1 MAQLKNITA
10 DNVLPLASPPAT
22 VRSYDIL
29 TYSNGKL
36 APAVFLSCRE
46 QTLTVHLNG
55 VPFVRVACSGQH
67 LRYLVPGFL
76 YSCGVINSLHDL
88 SGMDI
93 TPLAVN
99 AAAQAQPQALA
110 QTRAQTRAQ
119 TLAQADGAEE
129 LRVDVLLR
137 GACCSNAASST
148 EQAAPRLTIT
158 SAMGWNIPLAA
169 RQLPNVPRAQ
179 TPTWNPQVILRGAQ
193 ELEERSEI
201 FHQTGG
207 CHNAALLNRQGM
219 VFYCLDIG
227 RHNAIDTLVGYMLVE
242 GLNPADHM
250 IISSGRI
257 ASEIAQK
264 AVRIGV
270 PVFASLS
277 RAMSRAVDLARA
289 TGLTLLGNVKSGSMH
304 IYHENGQ
311 LVLP

>member
-1 MAQLKNITA
+1 MAQLKNMTA
-10 DNVLPLASPPAT
+10 DGVLPVASPPAT

-29 TYSNGKL
+29 TYSKGKV

-46 QTLTVHLNG
+46 QTLTVHVNG

-76 YSCGVINSLHDL
+76 YSCGLIENLHDL
-88 SGMDI
+88 AGMDV
-93 TPLAVN
+93 TPLP
-99 AAAQAQPQALA
+99 AAASGATPP
-110 QTRAQTRAQ
+110 
-119 TLAQADGAEE
+119 DGAEE
-129 LRVDVLLR
+129 VRVDVLLR
-137 GACCSNAASST
+137 GACCSKAAGST

-158 SAMGWNIPLAA
+158 SAMGWNIPLSA
-169 RQLPNVPRAQ
+169 RKLRRMPRAEV
-179 TPTWNPQVILRGAQ
+179 PSWDPRVILRAAQ
-193 ELEERSEI
+193 ELEERSEV

-264 AVRIGV
+264 AVRAGV

-277 RAMSRAVDLARA
+277 RAMSRAVDMARA

>member
-1 MAQLKNITA
+1 MALFKNLTA
-10 DNVLPLASPPAT
+10 GDVLPLASPPAT

-29 TYSNGKL
+29 TYSNGKV
-36 APAVFLSCRE
+36 APSVFLSCRE
-46 QTLTVHLNG
+46 QTLTMHVNG

-76 YSCGVINSLHDL
+76 YSCGVIESLHDL
-88 SGMDI
+88 AGVDV
-93 TPLAVN
+93 TPLS
-99 AAAQAQPQALA
+99 AAASGATSP
-110 QTRAQTRAQ
+110 
-119 TLAQADGAEE
+119 DGAEE
-129 LRVDVLLR
+129 VRVDVLLR
-137 GACCSNAASST
+137 GACCSKAAGST

-158 SAMGWNIPLAA
+158 SAMGWNIPLSA
-169 RQLPNVPRAQ
+169 RKLRRMPRAEV
-179 TPTWNPQVILRGAQ
+179 PSWDPRVILRAAQ
-193 ELEERSEI
+193 ELEERSEV

-242 GLNPADHM
+242 GLNPAEHM

-277 RAMSRAVDLARA
+277 RAMSRAVDMARA

>member
-1 MAQLKNITA
+1 MALFKNLTA
-10 DNVLPLASPPAT
+10 GDVLPQASPPAT

-29 TYSNGKL
+29 TYSNGKGG
-36 APAVFLSCRE
+36 PSVFLSCRE
-46 QTLTVHLNG
+46 QTLTMHVNG

-76 YSCGVINSLHDL
+76 YSCGLIESLHDL
-88 SGMDI
+88 AGVDV
-93 TPLAVN
+93 TPLP
-99 AAAQAQPQALA
+99 AAASAATSPAG
-110 QTRAQTRAQ
+110 
-119 TLAQADGAEE
+119 ADEV
-129 LRVDVLLR
+129 RVDVLLR
-137 GACCSNAASST
+137 GACCSKAAGST

-158 SAMGWNIPLAA
+158 SAMGWNIPLSA
-169 RQLPNVPRAQ
+169 RKLRRMPRAEV
-179 TPTWNPQVILRGAQ
+179 PSWDPRVILRAAQ
-193 ELEERSEI
+193 ELEERSEV

-264 AVRIGV
+264 AVRAGV

-277 RAMSRAVDLARA
+277 RAMSHAVDMARA

>member
-1 MAQLKNITA
+1 MALLKNTIA
-10 DNVLPLASPPAT
+10 GDVLPLASPPAT

-29 TYSNGKL
+29 TYSNGKV
-36 APAVFLSCRE
+36 APSVFLSCRE
-46 QTLTVHLNG
+46 QTLTMHVNG

-76 YSCGVINSLHDL
+76 YSCGVIESLHDL
-88 SGMDI
+88 AGVDV
-93 TPLAVN
+93 TPLS
-99 AAAQAQPQALA
+99 AAASGATSP
-110 QTRAQTRAQ
+110 
-119 TLAQADGAEE
+119 DGAEE
-129 LRVDVLLR
+129 VRVDVLLR
-137 GACCSNAASST
+137 GACCSKAAGST

-158 SAMGWNIPLAA
+158 SAMGWNIPLSA
-169 RQLPNVPRAQ
+169 RKLRRMPRAEV
-179 TPTWNPQVILRGAQ
+179 PSWDPRVILRAAQ
-193 ELEERSEI
+193 ELEERSEV

-264 AVRIGV
+264 AVRAGV

-277 RAMSRAVDLARA
+277 RAMSRAVDMARA
-289 TGLTLLGNVKSGSMH
+289 TGLTLLGNVKYGSMH

>member
-1 MAQLKNITA
+1 MALLKNTTA
-10 DNVLPLASPPAT
+10 GDVLPLASPPAT

-29 TYSNGKL
+29 TYSNGKV
-36 APAVFLSCRE
+36 APSVFLSCRE
-46 QTLTVHLNG
+46 QTLTMHVNG

-76 YSCGVINSLHDL
+76 YSCGLIESLHDL
-88 SGMDI
+88 AGVDV
-93 TPLAVN
+93 TPLP
-99 AAAQAQPQALA
+99 AASSVATSP
-110 QTRAQTRAQ
+110 
-119 TLAQADGAEE
+119 DGAEE
-129 LRVDVLLR
+129 VRVDVLLR
-137 GACCSNAASST
+137 GACCSKAASST
-148 EQAAPRLTIT
+148 EQAAPKLTIT
-158 SAMGWNIPLAA
+158 SALGWNIPLAA
-169 RQLPNVPRAQ
+169 KKLRRMPRAEV
-179 TPTWNPQVILRGAQ
+179 PSWEPRVILHAAQ
-193 ELEERSEI
+193 ELEERSEV

-264 AVRIGV
+264 AVRAGV

-277 RAMSRAVDLARA
+277 RAMSRAVDMARA

>member
-1 MAQLKNITA
+1 MAQLKNMTA
-10 DNVLPLASPPAT
+10 EGVLPVASPPAT

-29 TYSNGKL
+29 TYSEGKV
-36 APAVFLSCRE
+36 APSVFLSCRE
-46 QTLTVHLNG
+46 QTLTVHVNG

-76 YSCGVINSLHDL
+76 YSCGLINSLHDL
-88 SGMDI
+88 AGVDV
-93 TPLAVN
+93 TPLAGN
-99 AAAQAQPQALA
+99 AADQV
-110 QTRAQTRAQ
+110 
-119 TLAQADGAEE
+119 QADSAEE

-137 GACCSNAASST
+137 GACCSKAASST
-148 EQAAPRLTIT
+148 DQAAPRLTIT
-158 SAMGWNIPLAA
+158 SALGWNIPLAA
-169 RQLPNVPRAQ
+169 RQLPSMPRAQ
-179 TPTWNPQVILRGAQ
+179 IPTWDPQVILRGAQ

-242 GLNPADHM
+242 GLDPADHM

-289 TGLTLLGNVKSGSMH
+289 NGLTLLGNVKSGSMH

>member
-1 MAQLKNITA
+1 MALLKNTIA
-10 DNVLPLASPPAT
+10 GDVLPLASPPAT

-29 TYSNGKL
+29 TYSNGKVE
-36 APAVFLSCRE
+36 PSVFLSCRE
-46 QTLTVHLNG
+46 QTLTMHLNG

-67 LRYLVPGFL
+67 LCYLVPGFL
-76 YSCGVINSLHDL
+76 YSCGVIESLHDL
-88 SGMDI
+88 AGVDV
-93 TPLAVN
+93 TPLPAT
-99 AAAQAQPQALA
+99 ASGATSP
-110 QTRAQTRAQ
+110 
-119 TLAQADGAEE
+119 DGAEE
-129 LRVDVLLR
+129 VRVDVLLR
-137 GACCSNAASST
+137 GACCSKAAGST
-148 EQAAPRLTIT
+148 EQAAPKLTIT

-169 RQLPNVPRAQ
+169 KKLRRMPRAEV
-179 TPTWNPQVILRGAQ
+179 PSWEPRVILRAAQ
-193 ELEERSEI
+193 ELEERSEV

-264 AVRIGV
+264 AVRAGV

-277 RAMSRAVDLARA
+277 RAMSRAVDMARA

>member
-1 MAQLKNITA
+1 MAQLKNMTA
-10 DNVLPLASPPAT
+10 DGVLPVASPPAT

-29 TYSNGKL
+29 TYSKGKV

-46 QTLTVHLNG
+46 QTLTVHVNG
-55 VPFVRVACSGQH
+55 VPFVRVACSAQH

-88 SGMDI
+88 AGVDV
-93 TPLAVN
+93 TPLAGN
-99 AAAQAQPQALA
+99 AADQV
-110 QTRAQTRAQ
+110 
-119 TLAQADGAEE
+119 QADGAEE

-137 GACCSNAASST
+137 GACCSKAASST

-158 SAMGWNIPLAA
+158 SALGWNIPLAA
-169 RQLPNVPRAQ
+169 RQLPRMPRAQ
-179 TPTWNPQVILRGAQ
+179 VPTWDPQVILRGAQ

-242 GLNPADHM
+242 GLDPADHM

-289 TGLTLLGNVKSGSMH
+289 NGLTLLGNVKSGSMH

>member
-1 MAQLKNITA
+1 MAQLKNMTA
-10 DNVLPLASPPAT
+10 DGVLPVASPPAT

-29 TYSNGKL
+29 TYSKGKV

-46 QTLTVHLNG
+46 QTLTVHVNG
-55 VPFVRVACSGQH
+55 VPFVRVACSAQH

-88 SGMDI
+88 AGVDV
-93 TPLAVN
+93 TPLAGN
-99 AAAQAQPQALA
+99 AADQV
-110 QTRAQTRAQ
+110 
-119 TLAQADGAEE
+119 QADGAEE

-137 GACCSNAASST
+137 GACCSKAASST

-158 SAMGWNIPLAA
+158 SALGWNIPLAA
-169 RQLPNVPRAQ
+169 RQLPRMPRGQ
-179 TPTWNPQVILRGAQ
+179 VPTWDPQVILRGAQ

-242 GLNPADHM
+242 GLDPADHM

-289 TGLTLLGNVKSGSMH
+289 NGLTLLGNVKSGSMH

>member
-1 MAQLKNITA
+1 MVLLKDTPVG
-10 DNVLPLASPPAT
+10 DVLPLASPPAT

-29 TYSNGKL
+29 TYSNGKV
-36 APAVFLSCRE
+36 APAVFLSCHE
-46 QTLTVHLNG
+46 QTLTVHVNG

-88 SGMDI
+88 VGMDV
-93 TPLAVN
+93 TPLPASSD
-99 AAAQAQPQALA
+99 AQQQAQALE
-110 QTRAQTRAQ
+110 QT
-119 TLAQADGAEE
+119 DSAEE
-129 LRVDVLLR
+129 VRVDVLLS
-137 GACCSNAASST
+137 GPCCSKAAGSS

-158 SAMGWNIPLAA
+158 SALGWNIPLTS
-169 RQLPNVPRAQ
+169 RSLPRMPRAQ
-179 TPTWNPQVILRGAQ
+179 VPSWDPQVILRGAQ

>member
-1 MAQLKNITA
+1 MALFKNLTA
-10 DNVLPLASPPAT
+10 GDVLPLASPPAT

-29 TYSNGKL
+29 TYSNGKV
-36 APAVFLSCRE
+36 APSVFLSCRE
-46 QTLTVHLNG
+46 QTLTMHVNG

-76 YSCGVINSLHDL
+76 YSCGLIESLHDL
-88 SGMDI
+88 AGVDV
-93 TPLAVN
+93 TPLP
-99 AAAQAQPQALA
+99 AAASAATSP
-110 QTRAQTRAQ
+110 
-119 TLAQADGAEE
+119 DGAEE
-129 LRVDVLLR
+129 VRVDVLLR
-137 GACCSNAASST
+137 GACCSKAAGST
-148 EQAAPRLTIT
+148 EQAAPKLTIT

-169 RQLPNVPRAQ
+169 RKLRCMPRAEA
-179 TPTWNPQVILRGAQ
+179 PSWEPRVILRAAQ
-193 ELEERSEI
+193 ELEERSEV

-242 GLNPADHM
+242 GLNPAEHM

-277 RAMSRAVDLARA
+277 RAMSRAVDMARA

>member
-1 MAQLKNITA
+1 MALFKNLTA
-10 DNVLPLASPPAT
+10 GDVLPQASPPAT

-29 TYSNGKL
+29 TYSNGKV
-36 APAVFLSCRE
+36 APSVFLSCRE
-46 QTLTVHLNG
+46 QTLTMHVNG

-76 YSCGVINSLHDL
+76 YSCGVIESLHDL
-88 SGMDI
+88 AGVDV
-93 TPLAVN
+93 TPLS
-99 AAAQAQPQALA
+99 AAASGATSP
-110 QTRAQTRAQ
+110 
-119 TLAQADGAEE
+119 DGAEE
-129 LRVDVLLR
+129 VRVDVLLR
-137 GACCSNAASST
+137 GACCSKAAGST

-158 SAMGWNIPLAA
+158 SAMGWNIPLSA
-169 RQLPNVPRAQ
+169 RKLRRMPRAEV
-179 TPTWNPQVILRGAQ
+179 PSWDPRVILRAAQ
-193 ELEERSEI
+193 ELEERSEV

-264 AVRIGV
+264 AVRAGV

-277 RAMSRAVDLARA
+277 RAMSRAVDMARA

>member
-1 MAQLKNITA
+1 MAQLKNMTA
-10 DNVLPLASPPAT
+10 DGVLPVASPPAT

-29 TYSNGKL
+29 TYSKGKV

-46 QTLTVHLNG
+46 QTLTVHVNG

-88 SGMDI
+88 AGVDV
-93 TPLAVN
+93 TPLAGN
-99 AAAQAQPQALA
+99 AADQV
-110 QTRAQTRAQ
+110 
-119 TLAQADGAEE
+119 QADGAEE

-137 GACCSNAASST
+137 GACCSKAASST

-158 SAMGWNIPLAA
+158 SALGWNIPLAA
-169 RQLPNVPRAQ
+169 RQLPRMPRAQ
-179 TPTWNPQVILRGAQ
+179 VPTWDPQVILRGAQ

-242 GLNPADHM
+242 GLDPADHM

>member
-1 MAQLKNITA
+1 MAQLKNMTA
-10 DNVLPLASPPAT
+10 DGVLPVASPPAT

-29 TYSNGKL
+29 TYSKGKV

-46 QTLTVHLNG
+46 QTLTVHVNG
-55 VPFVRVACSGQH
+55 VHFVRVACSGQH
-67 LRYLVPGFL
+67 LRSLVPGFL

-88 SGMDI
+88 AGVDV
-93 TPLAVN
+93 TPLAAN
-99 AAAQAQPQALA
+99 AADQV
-110 QTRAQTRAQ
+110 
-119 TLAQADGAEE
+119 QADGAEE

-137 GACCSNAASST
+137 GSCCSKAASST
-148 EQAAPRLTIT
+148 KQAAPRLTIT
-158 SAMGWNIPLAA
+158 SALGWNIPLSA
-169 RQLPNVPRAQ
+169 RQLPNIPRAQ
-179 TPTWNPQVILRGAQ
+179 VPTWDPQVILRGAQ

-227 RHNAIDTLVGYMLVE
+227 RHNAIDTLVCYMLVE

-264 AVRIGV
+264 AARIGV

>member
-1 MAQLKNITA
+1 MALLKNRPA
-10 DNVLPLASPPAT
+10 GEVLPLASPPAT
-22 VRSYDIL
+22 VRKYDIL
-29 TYSNGKL
+29 TYSNGKV

-46 QTLTVHLNG
+46 QTLTVHVNG

-67 LRYLVPGFL
+67 LRYFVPGFL

-88 SGMDI
+88 AGVDV
-93 TPLAVN
+93 TPLP
-99 AAAQAQPQALA
+99 AATADCGGEAKLA
-110 QTRAQTRAQ
+110 DK
-119 TLAQADGAEE
+119 ADTAEE
-129 LRVDVLLR
+129 VRVDVLLR
-137 GACCSNAASST
+137 GACCSKAASST
-148 EQAAPRLTIT
+148 GQAAPRLTIT
-158 SAMGWNIPLAA
+158 SAMGWNIPLSA
-169 RQLPNVPRAQ
+169 RHLPVMPRAQ
-179 TPTWNPQVILRGAQ
+179 VPTWDPQVILRGAH

-289 TGLTLLGNVKSGSMH
+289 SGLTLLGNVKSGSMH

>member
-1 MAQLKNITA
+1 MALLKNTIA
-10 DNVLPLASPPAT
+10 GDVLPLASPPAT

-29 TYSNGKL
+29 TYSNGKV
-36 APAVFLSCRE
+36 APSVFLSCRE
-46 QTLTVHLNG
+46 QTLTMHVNG

-76 YSCGVINSLHDL
+76 YSCGLIESLHDL
-88 SGMDI
+88 AGVDV
-93 TPLAVN
+93 TPLP
-99 AAAQAQPQALA
+99 AASSVATSP
-110 QTRAQTRAQ
+110 
-119 TLAQADGAEE
+119 DGAEE
-129 LRVDVLLR
+129 VRVDVLLR
-137 GACCSNAASST
+137 GACCSKAASST
-148 EQAAPRLTIT
+148 EQAAPKLTIT
-158 SAMGWNIPLAA
+158 SALGWNIPLAA
-169 RQLPNVPRAQ
+169 KKLRRMPRAEV
-179 TPTWNPQVILRGAQ
+179 PSWDPRVILRAAQ
-193 ELEERSEI
+193 ELEERSEV

-264 AVRIGV
+264 AVRAGV

-277 RAMSRAVDLARA
+277 RAMSRAVDMARA

>member
-1 MAQLKNITA
+1 MAQLKSMTA
-10 DNVLPLASPPAT
+10 EGVLPVASPPAT

-29 TYSNGKL
+29 TYSEGKV
-36 APAVFLSCRE
+36 APSVFLSCRE
-46 QTLTVHLNG
+46 QTLTVHVNG

-88 SGMDI
+88 AGVDV
-93 TPLAVN
+93 TPLAGN
-99 AAAQAQPQALA
+99 AADQV
-110 QTRAQTRAQ
+110 
-119 TLAQADGAEE
+119 QADSAEE

-137 GACCSNAASST
+137 GACCSKAASST
-148 EQAAPRLTIT
+148 DQAAPRLTIT
-158 SAMGWNIPLAA
+158 SALGWNIPLAA
-169 RQLPNVPRAQ
+169 RQLPSMPRAQ
-179 TPTWNPQVILRGAQ
+179 IPTWDPQVILRGAQ

-242 GLNPADHM
+242 GLDPADHM

-289 TGLTLLGNVKSGSMH
+289 NGLTLLGNVKSGSMH

>member
-1 MAQLKNITA
+1 MVQLKSIAAEDT
-10 DNVLPLASPPAT
+10 LPLASPPAT

-29 TYSNGKL
+29 TYSNGAV

-46 QTLTVHLNG
+46 QTLTVNVNG

-76 YSCGVINSLHDL
+76 YSCGVIDSLHDL
-88 SGMDI
+88 AGVEV
-93 TPLAVN
+93 TPLPCDG
-99 AAAQAQPQALA
+99 AQP
-110 QTRAQTRAQ
+110 
-119 TLAQADGAEE
+119 DGADEV
-129 LRVDVLLR
+129 RVDVLLR
-137 GACCSNAASST
+137 EHDCGKAGAHADR
-148 EQAAPRLTIT
+148 AAPKLTIT

-169 RQLPNVPRAQ
+169 RRMRSMPRAQ
-179 TPTWNPQVILRGAQ
+179 FPTWDPRVILLGAQ
-193 ELEERSEI
+193 ELEERSEV

-242 GLNPADHM
+242 GLDPADHM

>member
-1 MAQLKNITA
+1 MALLKNTIA
-10 DNVLPLASPPAT
+10 GDVLPLASPPAT

-29 TYSNGKL
+29 TYSNGKV
-36 APAVFLSCRE
+36 APSVFLSCRE
-46 QTLTVHLNG
+46 QTLTMHVNG

-76 YSCGVINSLHDL
+76 YSCGVIESLHDL
-88 SGMDI
+88 AGVDV
-93 TPLAVN
+93 TPLS
-99 AAAQAQPQALA
+99 AAASGATSP
-110 QTRAQTRAQ
+110 
-119 TLAQADGAEE
+119 DGAEE
-129 LRVDVLLR
+129 VRVDVLLR
-137 GACCSNAASST
+137 GACCSKAASST
-148 EQAAPRLTIT
+148 EQAAPKLTIT
-158 SAMGWNIPLAA
+158 SALGWNIPLAA
-169 RQLPNVPRAQ
+169 KKLRRMPRAEV
-179 TPTWNPQVILRGAQ
+179 PSWDPRVILRAAQ
-193 ELEERSEI
+193 ELEERSEV

-264 AVRIGV
+264 AVRAGV

-277 RAMSRAVDLARA
+277 RAMSRAVDMARA

>member
-1 MAQLKNITA
+1 MALLKNTTA
-10 DNVLPLASPPAT
+10 GDVLPLASPPAT

-29 TYSNGKL
+29 TYSNGKV
-36 APAVFLSCRE
+36 APSVFLSCRE
-46 QTLTVHLNG
+46 QTLTMHVNG

-76 YSCGVINSLHDL
+76 YSCGLIESLHDL
-88 SGMDI
+88 AGVDV
-93 TPLAVN
+93 TPLP
-99 AAAQAQPQALA
+99 AASSGATSP
-110 QTRAQTRAQ
+110 
-119 TLAQADGAEE
+119 DGAEE
-129 LRVDVLLR
+129 VRVDVLLR
-137 GACCSNAASST
+137 GACCSKAASST
-148 EQAAPRLTIT
+148 EQAAPKLTIT
-158 SAMGWNIPLAA
+158 SALGWNIPLAA
-169 RQLPNVPRAQ
+169 KKLRRMPRAEV
-179 TPTWNPQVILRGAQ
+179 PSWEPRVILQAAQ
-193 ELEERSEI
+193 ELEERSEV

-264 AVRIGV
+264 AVRAGV

-277 RAMSRAVDLARA
+277 RAMSRAVDMARA

>member
-1 MAQLKNITA
+1 MALFKNLTA
-10 DNVLPLASPPAT
+10 GDVLPLASPPAT

-29 TYSNGKL
+29 TYSNGKV
-36 APAVFLSCRE
+36 APSVFLSCRE
-46 QTLTVHLNG
+46 QTLTMHVNG

-76 YSCGVINSLHDL
+76 YSCGLIENLHDL
-88 SGMDI
+88 AGVEV
-93 TPLAVN
+93 TPLP
-99 AAAQAQPQALA
+99 AAASGATPP
-110 QTRAQTRAQ
+110 
-119 TLAQADGAEE
+119 DGAEE
-129 LRVDVLLR
+129 VRVDVLLR
-137 GACCSNAASST
+137 EACCSKAAGST

-158 SAMGWNIPLAA
+158 SAMGWNIPLTA
-169 RQLPNVPRAQ
+169 RKLRCMPRAEV
-179 TPTWNPQVILRGAQ
+179 PSWDPRVILRAAQ
-193 ELEERSEI
+193 ELEERSEV

-242 GLNPADHM
+242 GLNPAEHM

-277 RAMSRAVDLARA
+277 RAMSRAVDMARA

>member
-1 MAQLKNITA
+1 MALLKDTPVG
-10 DNVLPLASPPAT
+10 DVLPLASPPAT

-29 TYSNGKL
+29 TYSNGKV

-46 QTLTVHLNG
+46 QTLTLHVNG

-88 SGMDI
+88 AGVDV
-93 TPLAVN
+93 TPLHAAGADSGGN
-99 AAAQAQPQALA
+99 A
-110 QTRAQTRAQ
+110 R
-119 TLAQADGAEE
+119 QADSAEE
-129 LRVDVLLR
+129 VRVDVLLR
-137 GACCSNAASST
+137 GACCSKAASSADL
-148 EQAAPRLTIT
+148 AAPRLTIT
-158 SAMGWNIPLAA
+158 SALGWNIPLTA
-169 RQLPNVPRAQ
+169 RHLPSVPRAQ
-179 TPTWNPQVILRGAQ
+179 VPTWDPQVILRGAQ
-193 ELEERSEI
+193 ELEQRSEI

>member
-1 MAQLKNITA
+1 MALLKNTIA
-10 DNVLPLASPPAT
+10 GDVLPLASPPAT

-29 TYSNGKL
+29 TYRNGKV
-36 APAVFLSCRE
+36 APSVFLSCRE
-46 QTLTVHLNG
+46 QTLTMHVNG

-76 YSCGVINSLHDL
+76 YSCGLIESLHDL
-88 SGMDI
+88 AGVDV
-93 TPLAVN
+93 TPLS
-99 AAAQAQPQALA
+99 AAASEATSP
-110 QTRAQTRAQ
+110 
-119 TLAQADGAEE
+119 DGAEE
-129 LRVDVLLR
+129 VRVDVLLR
-137 GACCSNAASST
+137 GACCSKAAGST

-169 RQLPNVPRAQ
+169 RKLRRMPRAEV
-179 TPTWNPQVILRGAQ
+179 PSWEPRVILRAAQ
-193 ELEERSEI
+193 ELEERSEV

-264 AVRIGV
+264 AVRAGV

-277 RAMSRAVDLARA
+277 RAMSRAVDMARA
-289 TGLTLLGNVKSGSMH
+289 TGLTLQGNVKSGSMH

>member
-1 MAQLKNITA
+1 MALLKNTIA
-10 DNVLPLASPPAT
+10 GDVLPLASPPAT

-29 TYSNGKL
+29 TYSNGKV
-36 APAVFLSCRE
+36 APSVFLSCRE
-46 QTLTVHLNG
+46 QTLTMHVNG

-76 YSCGVINSLHDL
+76 YSCGVIESLHDL
-88 SGMDI
+88 AGVDV
-93 TPLAVN
+93 TPLS
-99 AAAQAQPQALA
+99 AAASGATSP
-110 QTRAQTRAQ
+110 
-119 TLAQADGAEE
+119 DGAEE
-129 LRVDVLLR
+129 VRVDVLLR
-137 GACCSNAASST
+137 GACCSKATGST

-158 SAMGWNIPLAA
+158 SAMGWNIPLSA
-169 RQLPNVPRAQ
+169 RKLRRMPRAEV
-179 TPTWNPQVILRGAQ
+179 PSWDPRVILRAAQ
-193 ELEERSEI
+193 ELEERSEV

-264 AVRIGV
+264 AVRAGV

-277 RAMSRAVDLARA
+277 RAMSRAVDMARA

>member
-1 MAQLKNITA
+1 MAQLKNMTA
-10 DNVLPLASPPAT
+10 DGVLPVASPPAT

-29 TYSNGKL
+29 TYSKGKV

-46 QTLTVHLNG
+46 QTLTVHVNG

-76 YSCGVINSLHDL
+76 YSFGVINSLHDL
-88 SGMDI
+88 AGVDV
-93 TPLAVN
+93 TPLAGN
-99 AAAQAQPQALA
+99 AADQV
-110 QTRAQTRAQ
+110 
-119 TLAQADGAEE
+119 QADGAEE

-137 GACCSNAASST
+137 GACCSKAASST

-158 SAMGWNIPLAA
+158 SALGWNIPLAA
-169 RQLPNVPRAQ
+169 RQLPRMPRAQ
-179 TPTWNPQVILRGAQ
+179 VPTWDPQVILRGAQ

-242 GLNPADHM
+242 GLDPADHM

>member
-1 MAQLKNITA
+1 MALFKNLTA
-10 DNVLPLASPPAT
+10 GDVLPLASPPAT

-29 TYSNGKL
+29 TYSNGKV
-36 APAVFLSCRE
+36 APSVFLSCRE
-46 QTLTVHLNG
+46 QTLTMHVNG

-76 YSCGVINSLHDL
+76 YSCGVIESLHDL
-88 SGMDI
+88 AGVDV
-93 TPLAVN
+93 TPLS
-99 AAAQAQPQALA
+99 AAASGATSP
-110 QTRAQTRAQ
+110 
-119 TLAQADGAEE
+119 DGAEE
-129 LRVDVLLR
+129 VRVDVLLR
-137 GACCSNAASST
+137 GACCSKAAGST

-158 SAMGWNIPLAA
+158 SAMGWNIPLSA
-169 RQLPNVPRAQ
+169 RKLRRMPRAEV
-179 TPTWNPQVILRGAQ
+179 PSWDPRVILRAAQ
-193 ELEERSEI
+193 ELEERSEV

-264 AVRIGV
+264 AVRAGV

-277 RAMSRAVDLARA
+277 RAMSRAVDMARA

>member
-1 MAQLKNITA
+1 MAQLKNMTA
-10 DNVLPLASPPAT
+10 DGVLPVASPPAT

-29 TYSNGKL
+29 TYSKGKV

-46 QTLTVHLNG
+46 QTLTVHVNG

-88 SGMDI
+88 AGVDV
-93 TPLAVN
+93 TPLAGN
-99 AAAQAQPQALA
+99 AADQV
-110 QTRAQTRAQ
+110 
-119 TLAQADGAEE
+119 QADSAEE

-137 GACCSNAASST
+137 GACCSKAASST
-148 EQAAPRLTIT
+148 DQAAPRLTIT
-158 SAMGWNIPLAA
+158 SALGWNIPLAA
-169 RQLPNVPRAQ
+169 RQLPSMPRAQ
-179 TPTWNPQVILRGAQ
+179 IPTGDPQVILRGAQ

-242 GLNPADHM
+242 GLDPADHM

-289 TGLTLLGNVKSGSMH
+289 NGLTLLGNVKSGSMH

>member
-1 MAQLKNITA
+1 MAQLKNMTA
-10 DNVLPLASPPAT
+10 DSVLPVASPPAT

-29 TYSNGKL
+29 TYSEGTV
-36 APAVFLSCRE
+36 APSVFLSCRE
-46 QTLTVHLNG
+46 QTLTVHVNG

-76 YSCGVINSLHDL
+76 YSCGVISSLHDL
-88 SGMDI
+88 AGMDI
-93 TPLAVN
+93 TPMAAN
-99 AAAQAQPQALA
+99 AAGQAQTQN
-110 QTRAQTRAQ
+110 QTQ
-119 TLAQADGAEE
+119 AQADSAEE

-137 GACCSNAASST
+137 GPCCSKAASST

-242 GLNPADHM
+242 GLDPAEHM
-250 IISSGRI
+250 IVSSGRI

-264 AVRIGV
+264 AIRAGV

-311 LVLP
+311 LMLP

>member
-1 MAQLKNITA
+1 MAQLKNMTA
-10 DNVLPLASPPAT
+10 DGVLPVASPPAT

-29 TYSNGKL
+29 TYSKGKV

-46 QTLTVHLNG
+46 QTLTVHVNG

-88 SGMDI
+88 AGVDV
-93 TPLAVN
+93 TPLAGN
-99 AAAQAQPQALA
+99 AADQV
-110 QTRAQTRAQ
+110 
-119 TLAQADGAEE
+119 QADSAEE

-137 GACCSNAASST
+137 GACCSKAAGST

-169 RQLPNVPRAQ
+169 RKLRCMPRAEV
-179 TPTWNPQVILRGAQ
+179 PSWEPRVILRAAQ
-193 ELEERSEI
+193 ELEERSEV

-289 TGLTLLGNVKSGSMH
+289 SGLTLLGNVKSGSMH

>member
-1 MAQLKNITA
+1 MAQLKNMTA
-10 DNVLPLASPPAT
+10 DSVLPVASPPAT

-29 TYSNGKL
+29 TYSEGTV
-36 APAVFLSCRE
+36 APSVFLSCRE
-46 QTLTVHLNG
+46 QTLTVHVNG

-76 YSCGVINSLHDL
+76 YSCGLINSLHDL
-88 SGMDI
+88 AGMDI
-93 TPLAVN
+93 TPMAAN
-99 AAAQAQPQALA
+99 AADQAQTQAQAQ
-110 QTRAQTRAQ
+110 
-119 TLAQADGAEE
+119 ADSAEE

-137 GACCSNAASST
+137 GACCSKAASST
-148 EQAAPRLTIT
+148 DQAAPRLTIT
-158 SAMGWNIPLAA
+158 SALGWNIPLAA
-169 RQLPNVPRAQ
+169 RQLPSMPRAQ
-179 TPTWNPQVILRGAQ
+179 IPTWDPQVILRGAQ

-242 GLNPADHM
+242 GLDPADHM

-289 TGLTLLGNVKSGSMH
+289 NGLTLLGNVKSGSMH

>member
-1 MAQLKNITA
+1 MTLLKNTIA
-10 DNVLPLASPPAT
+10 GDVLPLASPPAT

-29 TYSNGKL
+29 TYSNGKV
-36 APAVFLSCRE
+36 APSVFLSCRE
-46 QTLTVHLNG
+46 QTLTMHVNG

-76 YSCGVINSLHDL
+76 YSCGVIESLHDL
-88 SGMDI
+88 AGVDV
-93 TPLAVN
+93 TPLP
-99 AAAQAQPQALA
+99 AAASGA
-110 QTRAQTRAQ
+110 
-119 TLAQADGAEE
+119 TLPDGAEE
-129 LRVDVLLR
+129 VRVDVLLR
-137 GACCSNAASST
+137 EACCSKAADST

-169 RQLPNVPRAQ
+169 KKLRRMPRAEV
-179 TPTWNPQVILRGAQ
+179 PSWDPRVILRAAQ
-193 ELEERSEI
+193 ELEERSEV

-277 RAMSRAVDLARA
+277 RAMSRAVDMARA

>member
-1 MAQLKNITA
+1 MALLKNTTA
-10 DNVLPLASPPAT
+10 GDVLPLASPPAT

-29 TYSNGKL
+29 TYSNGKV
-36 APAVFLSCRE
+36 APSVFLSCRE
-46 QTLTVHLNG
+46 QTLTMHVNG

-76 YSCGVINSLHDL
+76 YSCGLIESLHDL
-88 SGMDI
+88 AGVDV
-93 TPLAVN
+93 TPLP
-99 AAAQAQPQALA
+99 AASSVATSP
-110 QTRAQTRAQ
+110 
-119 TLAQADGAEE
+119 DGAEE
-129 LRVDVLLR
+129 VRVDVLLR
-137 GACCSNAASST
+137 GACCSKAASST
-148 EQAAPRLTIT
+148 EQAAPKLTIT
-158 SAMGWNIPLAA
+158 SALGWNIPLAA
-169 RQLPNVPRAQ
+169 KKLRRMPRAEV
-179 TPTWNPQVILRGAQ
+179 PSWEPRVILQAAQ
-193 ELEERSEI
+193 ELEERSEV

-264 AVRIGV
+264 AVRAGV

-277 RAMSRAVDLARA
+277 RAMSRAVDMARA

>member
-1 MAQLKNITA
+1 MAQLKNMTA
-10 DNVLPLASPPAT
+10 GVLLPLASPPAS

-29 TYSNGKL
+29 TYSKGKVE
-36 APAVFLSCRE
+36 PAVFLSCRE
-46 QTLTVHLNG
+46 QTLTMHVNG

-67 LRYLVPGFL
+67 LQYLVPGFL
-76 YSCGVINSLHDL
+76 YSCGVINSLRDL
-88 SGMDI
+88 AGVDV
-93 TPLAVN
+93 TPLPAEG
-99 AAAQAQPQALA
+99 ATP
-110 QTRAQTRAQ
+110 
-119 TLAQADGAEE
+119 DGAEE
-129 LRVDVLLR
+129 VRVDVLLQDP
-137 GACCSNAASST
+137 CCSKAAAHAG
-148 EQAAPRLTIT
+148 QAAPKLTIT
-158 SAMGWNIPLAA
+158 SAMGWNLPMSAKRLATI
-169 RQLPNVPRAQ
+169 PRAQ
-179 TPTWNPQVILRGAQ
+179 SPSWDPQVILRGAQ
-193 ELEERSEI
+193 ELEERSEV

-242 GLNPADHM
+242 GLDPAEHM
-250 IISSGRI
+250 IVSSGRI

-264 AVRIGV
+264 AIRAGV

-311 LVLP
+311 LMLP

>member
-1 MAQLKNITA
+1 MAQLKNMTA
-10 DNVLPLASPPAT
+10 DGVLPVASPPAT

-29 TYSNGKL
+29 TYSKGKV

-46 QTLTVHLNG
+46 QTLTVHVNG

-88 SGMDI
+88 AGVDV
-93 TPLAVN
+93 TPLAGN
-99 AAAQAQPQALA
+99 AADQV
-110 QTRAQTRAQ
+110 
-119 TLAQADGAEE
+119 QADGAEE

-137 GACCSNAASST
+137 GVCCSKAASST

-158 SAMGWNIPLAA
+158 STLGWNIPLAA
-169 RQLPNVPRAQ
+169 RQLPRMPRAQ
-179 TPTWNPQVILRGAQ
+179 VPTWDPQVILRGAQ

-242 GLNPADHM
+242 GLDPADHM

-289 TGLTLLGNVKSGSMH
+289 NGLTLLGNVKSGSMH

>member
-1 MAQLKNITA
+1 MALLKNTIA
-10 DNVLPLASPPAT
+10 GDVLPLASPPAT

-29 TYSNGKL
+29 TYSNGKV
-36 APAVFLSCRE
+36 APSVFLSCRE
-46 QTLTVHLNG
+46 QTLTMHVNG

-76 YSCGVINSLHDL
+76 YSCGVIESLHDL
-88 SGMDI
+88 AGVDV
-93 TPLAVN
+93 TPLPV
-99 AAAQAQPQALA
+99 AASGATSP
-110 QTRAQTRAQ
+110 
-119 TLAQADGAEE
+119 DGAEE
-129 LRVDVLLR
+129 VRVDVLLR
-137 GACCSNAASST
+137 GACCSKAAGST

-169 RQLPNVPRAQ
+169 RKLRCMPRAEV
-179 TPTWNPQVILRGAQ
+179 PSWEPRVILRAAQ
-193 ELEERSEI
+193 ELEERSEV

-277 RAMSRAVDLARA
+277 RAMSRAVDMARA

>member
-1 MAQLKNITA
+1 MALLKNTIA
-10 DNVLPLASPPAT
+10 GDVLPLASPPAT

-29 TYSNGKL
+29 TYSNGKV
-36 APAVFLSCRE
+36 APSVFLSCRE
-46 QTLTVHLNG
+46 QTLTMHVNG

-67 LRYLVPGFL
+67 LQYLVPGFL
-76 YSCGVINSLHDL
+76 YSCGVINSLRDL
-88 SGMDI
+88 AGVDV
-93 TPLAVN
+93 TPLPAEG
-99 AAAQAQPQALA
+99 ATP
-110 QTRAQTRAQ
+110 
-119 TLAQADGAEE
+119 DGAEE
-129 LRVDVLLR
+129 VRVDVLLR
-137 GACCSNAASST
+137 GACCSKAASST
-148 EQAAPRLTIT
+148 DQAAPRLTIT
-158 SAMGWNIPLAA
+158 SALGWNIPLAA
-169 RQLPNVPRAQ
+169 RQLPSMPRAQ
-179 TPTWNPQVILRGAQ
+179 IPTWDPQVILRGAQ

-242 GLNPADHM
+242 GLDPADHM

-289 TGLTLLGNVKSGSMH
+289 NGLTLLGNVKSGSMH

>member
-1 MAQLKNITA
+1 MALFKNTTA
-10 DNVLPLASPPAT
+10 GDVLPLASPPAT

-29 TYSNGKL
+29 TYSNGKV
-36 APAVFLSCRE
+36 APSVFLSCRE
-46 QTLTVHLNG
+46 QTLTMHVNG

-76 YSCGVINSLHDL
+76 YSCGLIESMNDL
-88 SGMDI
+88 AGVDV
-93 TPLAVN
+93 TPLP
-99 AAAQAQPQALA
+99 AASTGATSP
-110 QTRAQTRAQ
+110 
-119 TLAQADGAEE
+119 DGAEE
-129 LRVDVLLR
+129 VRVDVLLR
-137 GACCSNAASST
+137 GACCSKAAGST
-148 EQAAPRLTIT
+148 EQAAPKLTIT
-158 SAMGWNIPLAA
+158 SALGWNIPLAA
-169 RQLPNVPRAQ
+169 KKLRRMPRAGV
-179 TPTWNPQVILRGAQ
+179 PSWEPRVILRAAQ
-193 ELEERSEI
+193 ELEERSEV

-264 AVRIGV
+264 AVRAGV

-277 RAMSRAVDLARA
+277 RAMSRAVDMARA

>member
-1 MAQLKNITA
+1 MAQLKNMTA
-10 DNVLPLASPPAT
+10 DGVLPVASPPAT

-29 TYSNGKL
+29 TYSKGKV

-46 QTLTVHLNG
+46 QTLTAHVNG

-88 SGMDI
+88 AGVDV
-93 TPLAVN
+93 TPLAGN
-99 AAAQAQPQALA
+99 AADQV
-110 QTRAQTRAQ
+110 
-119 TLAQADGAEE
+119 QADGAEE

-137 GACCSNAASST
+137 GACCSKAASST

-158 SAMGWNIPLAA
+158 SALGWNIPLAA
-169 RQLPNVPRAQ
+169 RQLPRMPRGQ
-179 TPTWNPQVILRGAQ
+179 VPTWDPQVILRGAQ

-242 GLNPADHM
+242 GLDPADHM

-289 TGLTLLGNVKSGSMH
+289 NGLTLLGNVKSGSMH

>member
-1 MAQLKNITA
+1 MAQLKNMTA
-10 DNVLPLASPPAT
+10 GVVLPVASPPAT

-29 TYSNGKL
+29 TYSKGKV

-46 QTLTVHLNG
+46 QTLTVHVNG

-76 YSCGVINSLHDL
+76 HSCGVLNSLHDL
-88 SGMDI
+88 AGMDI
-93 TPLAVN
+93 TPLPA
-99 AAAQAQPQALA
+99 PQADA
-110 QTRAQTRAQ
+110 APA
-119 TLAQADGAEE
+119 ADSAEE

-137 GACCSNAASST
+137 GACCSKAASSK
-148 EQAAPRLTIT
+148 EQSAPRLTIT
-158 SAMGWNIPLAA
+158 SALGWNIPLAA
-169 RQLPNVPRAQ
+169 RQLPRMPRAQ
-179 TPTWNPQVILRGAQ
+179 VPTWDPQVILRGAQ

-289 TGLTLLGNVKSGSMH
+289 NGLTLLGNVKSGSMH